1 MPTPLVRRFM
11 RHGMLPQLAVFEA
24 VARHCSFTRAA
35 EELHLA
41 QPTVSTQIR
50 KLSDTL
56 GLPLFEQIGKK
67 VYLTPAGTAL
77 RDGCRDLF
85 SAFGRIEDSLA
96 GLRGLEGGRL
106 CLAVS
111 TTGMYFAPRLLGAFV
126 ERHPNVEVCL
136 QIHNRAGLIERLA
149 RNADDLYVFAN
160 PPTGQ
165 EVVCQPILPNPM
177 VVFARAD
184 HPLAQRRRIPFAAL
198 ASEPYLMR
206 EPGSG
211 TRLVACEQ
219 FDRHGVAP
227 RVRMELSTNEAIKQA
242 ILAGLGVS
250 LLSRYTLGFDTGQ
263 RELAVLDVEGL
274 PVERQWQLVYPVGKQ
289 VSPAARAFMD
299 FVRAEAK
306 RLVQDPLGRA
316 AAPEAMAPRSDP
328 AAAIP
333 APLPRRGLAAAA

>member
-1 MPTPLVRRFM
+1 MPTSAVRRFL

-24 VARHCSFTRAA
+24 VSRHSSFTRAA

-56 GLPLFEQIGKK
+56 GLPLFEQIGKR
-67 VYLTPAGTAL
+67 VYLTAAGAAL
-77 RDGCRDLF
+77 RAGCGDLF

-106 CLAVS
+106 RLAVS
-111 TTGMYFAPRLLGAFV
+111 TTGKYFAPRLLAAFV
-126 ERHPNVEVCL
+126 GRHPKVEVCL
-136 QIHNRAGLIERLA
+136 QIHNREGLIDRLA
-149 RNADDLYVFAN
+149 HNADDLYIFAN
-160 PPTGQ
+160 PPIEQ

-177 VVFARAD
+177 VLFARTD
-184 HPLAQRRRIPFAAL
+184 HPLAKRRRIPFAEL

-211 TRLVACEQ
+211 TRMVTCEQ
-219 FDRHGVAP
+219 FDRHGIAP
-227 RVRMELSTNEAIKQA
+227 RVRMELSTNEAITQA

-250 LLSRYTLGFDTGQ
+250 LLSRYTLGLEPEQ
-263 RELAVLDVEGL
+263 RALAVLDIEGL
-274 PVERQWQLVYPVGKQ
+274 PVERQWQFVYPVGKQ
-289 VSPAARAFMD
+289 VAPVARAFMD

-306 RLVQDPLGRA
+306 RLVRDDLGHA
-316 AAPEAMAPRSDP
+316 AAPEPDAAIVGAQARARLAPREVAS
-328 AAAIP
+328 
-333 APLPRRGLAAAA
+333 R